1 MSGVFRIVS
10 DTLVYIVISLI
21 YICIFVLYFMKLHGK
36 LFVLST
42 YNFT

>member
-21 YICIFVLYFMKLHGK
+21 YICILLYFMKLHGK